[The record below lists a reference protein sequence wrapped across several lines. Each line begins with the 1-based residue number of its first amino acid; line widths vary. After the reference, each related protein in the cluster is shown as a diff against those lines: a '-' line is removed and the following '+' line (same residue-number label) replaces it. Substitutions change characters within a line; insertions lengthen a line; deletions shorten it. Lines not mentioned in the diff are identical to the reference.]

1 MKKLYVGIDLAITG
15 RHRASVYD
23 PQENRYL
30 DNSFAFDIDYEGFE
44 HMLQR
49 VQSHVREGEEVQL
62 NFVMEP
68 TALAWMPL
76 SCYLVSQG
84 HKVYRVTP
92 QQSSDFRKFR
102 SKHAKSDRI
111 DCKALARLPLV
122 SEEAVYQLYL
132 PSSDLGELSR
142 RTRHMAKITQQAASR
157 KARIWSLFVMI
168 NPKVLASFGENQFS
182 RTAQVFYRHFSD
194 PFKIVGLGKEQ
205 FAKDFRSLCSWQ
217 VADRVLE
224 RIYEVSLS
232 TTRIYRP
239 MVDLG
244 VLPFEYSQLEEE
256 VRIELDL
263 VEAEEQKISEIQR
276 TITPLY
282 KRLDPQ
288 GYLMSPQGI
297 GITIAP
303 AILGIIGDVS
313 RFPTI
318 GSFRG
323 FFGFIPKK
331 NQSSNR
337 DQKGLRIH
345 KAAQSLLKKYM
356 FLAAETAR
364 QYDPEFAVFYDRLTK
379 RGLHHYQAVCA
390 LANKMAGRV
399 YAILKRMQ
407 RAENSC
413 YRSTVESAQ
422 PIEPIRP
429 TEVVYKLRDLD
440 GNVMNKMEARKL
452 IVEKFPSISQ
462 KRREAAARQNTTK
475 SVKTN
480 YTETK
485 NQNKIRIEKS
495 GESTIPQK
503 SLTDQPR
510 QLPAPA
516 QDDSSIRSGKTR
528 SAGSILEDVLSKL
541 SEQVQLN
548 SSKQEIEDQYESAEK
563 MSETD
568 TAVDNLLIGGVKKRK
583 KRVDST

>member
-23 PQENRYL
+23 PQENRYF
-30 DNSFAFDIDYEGFE
+30 DNSFAFDINYEGFE
-44 HMLQR
+44 YMMRQ
-49 VQSHVREGEEVQL
+49 VESHVQEGEEAQL

-76 SCYLVSQG
+76 SCYLVSRG

-92 QQSSDFRKFR
+92 QQSADFRKFR

-157 KARIWSLFVMI
+157 KTRIWSLFVMI
-168 NPKVLASFGENQFS
+168 NPKVLASFGEEQFS
-182 RTAQVFYRHFSD
+182 RTARILYRHFTD
-194 PFKIVGLGKEQ
+194 PFKIAGLGKEQ
-205 FAKDFRSLCSWQ
+205 FAKAFRSLCSWQ
-217 VADRVLE
+217 VADKVIE
-224 RIYEVSLS
+224 RIYEVSVS

-239 MVDLG
+239 MADQG
-244 VLPFEYSQLEEE
+244 VLPFEYTQLEEE

-263 VEAEEQKISEIQR
+263 LEAAEQKIGEIQR
-276 TITPLY
+276 TIAPLY

-323 FFGFIPKK
+323 FFGFIPRK

-337 DQKGLRIH
+337 NQTGLRIH

-364 QYDPEFAVFYDRLTK
+364 QYDPEFAAFYDRLTK

-399 YAILKRMQ
+399 YALLNRMQ
-407 RAENSC
+407 LVENSC

-422 PIEPIRP
+422 PIELLRP
-429 TEVVYKLRDLD
+429 AEVVYKLRDLE
-440 GNVMNKMEARKL
+440 GNVINKKQARKL
-452 IVEKFPSISQ
+452 VVEKFPSISQ
-462 KRREAAARQNTTK
+462 KRRDEKVRKNSEK
-475 SVKTN
+475 SAKIKDMQ
-480 YTETK
+480 TK
-485 NQNKIRIEKS
+485 NHNAKRTDKGRERAVS
-495 GESTIPQK
+495 QK
-503 SLTDQPR
+503 STTDQPR
-510 QLPAPA
+510 QFPAPV
-516 QDDSSIRSGKTR
+516 QENSSMRSGKTLP
-528 SAGSILEDVLSKL
+528 AGSVLEDMLSRL
-541 SEQVQLN
+541 SEQIQLN
-548 SSKQEIEDQYESAEK
+548 ASRQENEDPHELADELP
-563 MSETD
+563 ERD
-568 TAVDNLLIGGVKKRK
+568 IAVNNLLIGGVQKNKK
-583 KRVDST
+583 

>member
-23 PQENRYL
+23 PQENRYF
-30 DNSFAFDIDYEGFE
+30 DNSFAFDINFEGFE
-44 HMLQR
+44 YMLRQ
-49 VQSHVREGEEVQL
+49 VESHVRKGEEAQL

-76 SCYLVSQG
+76 SCYLVSRG

-92 QQSSDFRKFR
+92 QQSADFRKFR

-142 RTRHMAKITQQAASR
+142 QTRHMAKITQQAASR
-157 KARIWSLFVMI
+157 KVRIWSLFVMI
-168 NPKVLASFGENQFS
+168 NPKVLASFGGEQFS
-182 RTAQVFYRHFSD
+182 RTARVLYRHFTD
-194 PFKIVGLGKEQ
+194 PFKIVGLGKEP
-205 FAKDFRSLCSWQ
+205 FAKAFRSLCSWQ
-217 VADRVLE
+217 VAEKVLE
-224 RIYEVSLS
+224 RIYEVSVS

-239 MVDLG
+239 MADQG
-244 VLPFEYSQLEEE
+244 VLPFEYTQLEEE

-263 VEAEEQKISEIQR
+263 LEAAEQKIGEIQR
-276 TITPLY
+276 TIAPLY

-323 FFGFIPKK
+323 FFGFIPRK

-337 DQKGLRIH
+337 DQTGLRIH

-364 QYDPEFAVFYDRLTK
+364 QYDPEFAAFYDRLTR

-399 YAILKRMQ
+399 YALLKRMQ

-422 PIEPIRP
+422 PTELLRP
-429 TEVVYKLRDLD
+429 AEVVYKLRDLE
-440 GNVMNKMEARKL
+440 GNVINKKLARKL
-452 IVEKFPSISQ
+452 VVEKFPSISQ
-462 KRREAAARQNTTK
+462 KRREEKVRKNSEKSAKNKPVYVPMNRSKRSALFGAKSTNSSTCKEKLSCGLEKLSAHSTRRSRSIPTTK
-475 SVKTN
+475 RPGNNSQASISN
-480 YTETK
+480 EDTK
-485 NQNKIRIEKS
+485 
-495 GESTIPQK
+495 
-503 SLTDQPR
+503 QP
-510 QLPAPA
+510 
-516 QDDSSIRSGKTR
+516 
-528 SAGSILEDVLSKL
+528 
-541 SEQVQLN
+541 
-548 SSKQEIEDQYESAEK
+548 
-563 MSETD
+563 
-568 TAVDNLLIGGVKKRK
+568 KRK
-583 KRVDST
+583 ILSRSRITKRW